1 MDGTHMPTKI
11 PACLSPLN
19 HKNSEKIKDKKAAMN
34 IKKSVGVNFLNM
46 NEFDLVQFKPNSLL
60 CIIFH

>member
-1 MDGTHMPTKI
+1 MEGTQMPIKI

-19 HKNSEKIKDKKAAMN
+19 HKISEKIKDKKAAVN

-46 NEFDLVQFKPNSLL
+46 NKFY
-60 CIIFH
+60 

>member
-1 MDGTHMPTKI
+1 MDGTQIPMKI

-19 HKNSEKIKDKKAAMN
+19 HKISENIKDKNAAMN

-46 NEFDLVQFKPNSLL
+46 NKYLSEYTL
-60 CIIFH
+60 I